1 MNTGTG
7 NVAIFASGG
16 GSNALK
22 IIECL
27 ENDKDWKVALII
39 TNKEDAGVI
48 QHALNHRIPYKV
60 FSRKDFHSTP
70 LSVLGFLQK
79 YAIDFVVLAGFLL
92 KVPEELVAAFP
103 NKIINIHPALLPDF
117 GGKGMYGDFVHAAV
131 LESGQKKSGIT
142 IHYVNNHYDEGQ
154 IIFQASTPV
163 TGSDSVVSLR
173 QKIQA
178 LEHRYFPKVLSALL
192 HNKEIPKQ
200 DED

>member
-1 MNTGTG
+1 MNTG

-27 ENDKDWKVALII
+27 ENDKDWGVALII
-39 TNKEDAGVI
+39 TNKSDAGVI
-48 QHALNHRIPYKV
+48 RHAEKHRVPHKV
-60 FSRKDFHSTP
+60 FTRDDFNAP
-70 LSVLGFLQK
+70 GLVVNYLKK
-79 YAIDFVVLAGFLL
+79 YRIEFVVLAGFLL
-92 KVPEELVAAFP
+92 KVPDEIVAAFP

-131 LESGQKKSGIT
+131 LDAGRKISGIT

-163 TGSDSVVSLR
+163 SEDDSVASLR
-173 QKIQA
+173 QKVQA

-192 HNKEIPKQ
+192 HHRDIPEQ

>member
-1 MNTGTG
+1 MNTG

-16 GSNALK
+16 GSNALN

-27 ENDKDWKVALII
+27 ENDKDWGVALII
-39 TNKEDAGVI
+39 TNKSDAGVI
-48 QHALNHRIPYKV
+48 RHAEKHRVPHKV
-60 FSRKDFHSTP
+60 FTRDDFNAP
-70 LSVLGFLQK
+70 GIVVK
-79 YAIDFVVLAGFLL
+79 YLMKYRIEFIVLAGFLL
-92 KVPEELVAAFP
+92 KVPDELVAAFP

-131 LESGQKKSGIT
+131 LDAGRKISGIT

-163 TGSDSVVSLR
+163 SEDDTVASLR
-173 QKIQA
+173 KKVQA

-192 HNKEIPKQ
+192 HHRDIPKQ